1 MEMLLIFIVVVVVL
15 ALLMRRNTA
24 VATWLDSGTS
34 PFEDW
39 ARQSFSRTFGVPAAF
54 AAVTILMFH
63 LTGYTRLGA
72 SIFANGF
79 LLCILYSFAHTI
91 GGRSRVRLAI
101 SMLFLTCLFG
111 SIIGLALVMG
121 LGL

>member
-1 MEMLLIFIVVVVVL
+1 MEMLLIFIVLMVVVG
-15 ALLMRRNTA
+15 LLMRRNTT

-34 PFEDW
+34 PLEDW
-39 ARQSFSRTFGVPAAF
+39 ARQSFLRTFGVPAAI
-54 AAVTILMFH
+54 AAVTMLMFH

-79 LLCILYSFAHTI
+79 LLFILYSLAHAI

-111 SIIGLALVMG
+111 SVIGLALVMG